1 MSYEQDSYL
10 CTPET
15 AIETLNRYGVAIIP
29 NVLNPKECSQL
40 VSDIW
45 NFFEHIT
52 QKWKTPISRNDQST
66 WREFFKLY
74 PCHSMLY
81 QHHGVGQS
89 QAVWDVRQH
98 PNVVH
103 AFAHIWKSKPED
115 LLVSFDGL
123 SFGVPPEITNRGWYR
138 NHTWYHSDQSFTRN
152 NFECIQGWITGYD
165 VNEGDATL
173 AFYEGSHKHHAEF
186 GKIFDIKDKSDWY
199 KLSKQEERFYIDKGC
214 HERRIKCPRGSLVL
228 WDSRTIHCGTEAMRS
243 RTTPNMRA
251 VVYVC
256 YQPKSLSTPKQMVKK
271 RKAFEDMR
279 MTSHWPAK
287 VKLFPKK
294 PRTYGNPLP
303 EITPISPPNL
313 TELGKSLA
321 GF

>member
-1 MSYEQDSYL
+1 MSYEQETYL

-15 AIETLNRYGVAIIP
+15 SMETLERYGVAIIP

-40 VSDIW
+40 VSGTWD
-45 NFFEHIT
+45 FFEHIT
-52 QKWKTPISRNDQST
+52 QKWETPISRNEQST

-74 PCHSMLY
+74 PSHSMLY
-81 QHHGVGQS
+81 QHHGIGQS

-98 PNVVH
+98 PNVVN
-103 AFAHIWKSKPED
+103 AFAHLWKSKPQD

-152 NFECIQGWITGYD
+152 NFECIQGWVTGYD

-173 AFYEGSHKHHAEF
+173 AFYEGSHKYHADF
-186 GKIFDIKDKSDWY
+186 GKTFDITDKSDWY
-199 KLSKQEERFYIDKGC
+199 KLSKEEERFYIDKGC
-214 HERRIKCPRGSLVL
+214 IERRIKCPKGSLVL
-228 WDSRTIHCGTEAMRS
+228 WDSRTIHCGTEAMRT
-243 RTTPNMRA
+243 RTSPNMRA

-256 YQPKSLSTPKQMVKK
+256 YQPKSLSTPKQIAKK
-271 RKAFEDMR
+271 RKAFEDIR

-294 PRTYGNPLP
+294 PRTYGKPLH
-303 EITPISPPNL
+303 EITPISPPKLN
-313 TELGKSLA
+313 ELGKSLA